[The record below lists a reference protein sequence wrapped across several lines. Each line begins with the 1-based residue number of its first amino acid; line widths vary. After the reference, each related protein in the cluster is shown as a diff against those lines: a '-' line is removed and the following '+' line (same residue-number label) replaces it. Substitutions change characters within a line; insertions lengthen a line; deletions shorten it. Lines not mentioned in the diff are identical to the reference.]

1 VVDIYQK
8 GGDSLAGRYFLF
20 HLWPFTIAELGMRNV
35 KIDEFMGDPQRILNL
50 PAVLIL
56 E

>member
-1 VVDIYQK
+1 MFLVAGS
-8 GGDSLAGRYFLF
+8 GGV
-20 HLWPFTIAELGMRNV
+20 LWPFTIAELGMRNV